1 MDNPLHTFYVLF
13 TIEILDYAEEAPK
26 NYPDLQGKDQILAQ
40 FKKELRE
47 NLPLD
52 NWDVLYS
59 QMTETDLNVMV
70 QIQVPITWTVEKLQE
85 EIQTRCFDYG
95 GVTGNFQI
103 QTELQTEPAAV
114 LPKAGNMKEKIKQ
127 LKADKVI
134 LEAAQEIA
142 DRRGFVPGLC
152 EYVIKEIVEEIDG
165 LENQNADPW
174 KGAKELLDHWEVKT
188 GFREDCFK
196 VSQYVRHLQIIQ
208 QKFYPIK

>member
-1 MDNPLHTFYVLF
+1 
-13 TIEILDYAEEAPK
+13 
-26 NYPDLQGKDQILAQ
+26 
-40 FKKELRE
+40 
-47 NLPLD
+47 
-52 NWDVLYS
+52 
-59 QMTETDLNVMV
+59 
-70 QIQVPITWTVEKLQE
+70 
-85 EIQTRCFDYG
+85 
-95 GVTGNFQI
+95 
-103 QTELQTEPAAV
+103 
-114 LPKAGNMKEKIKQ
+114 MKEQIEQ

-196 VSQYVRHLQIIQ
+196 VSQYVRHLEEKVKQLESQPERKPLWAVIS
-208 QKFYPIK
+208 KEMPDSEAKARGAFGGAKYRLYFTKEEAEKLVEDSDNRKVVPVWGEE